1 MHINKTLTLL
11 FLLPIMVLAQQSVP
25 ISKMEAL
32 EKVKSQNHSLK
43 IGEQEVLS
51 AQGDY
56 RQTNAVFLPNVRAS
70 HTGMSTTNPL
80 MAFGFKLNQEIVT
93 QSDFDPNSLNNPS
106 SINMFATKI
115 EVEQPIFNL
124 DGIHQR
130 KAAKAKWDATQLQ
143 LDRTEDYMLFE
154 TEKAYMQL
162 QVAYKSVDVIKA
174 GLEAAK
180 DNLRMAN
187 NSFDQGYLQHSDV
200 LAVQV
205 RVTEMENQLQYAKSN
220 IANASEY
227 LAVLMNERVDGLLKP
242 IDDLSVRSEWTID
255 QQLPENRADLQAM
268 ELAAEAYKQNHKADQ
283 MSMLP
288 RLNAFGGYELYDDQI
303 FQGGANGYLFGA
315 ALTWDLFDGSKRF
328 GKSKKS
334 RAELDK
340 AYLEMDQ
347 YKSESQLE
355 LNKAVRMFQDA
366 KNNLALTE
374 LSLQQSE
381 EALRI
386 RTNRFEEG
394 LERTSDLLMSEAQSL
409 QKQLE
414 YYNTVFQHNYALAYL
429 QLLTKTNE

>member
-1 MHINKTLTLL
+1 MHINKT
-11 FLLPIMVLAQQSVP
+11 FLLLLLLPVLAIAQQSVP

-32 EKVKSQNHSLK
+32 EKVSTQNHKLK

-70 HTGMSTTNPL
+70 HTGMATNNPL
-80 MAFGFKLNQEIVT
+80 NAFGFKLNQGIVT
-93 QSDFDPNSLNNPS
+93 QADFDPNNLNNPS
-106 SINMFATKI
+106 QINMFATKI

-130 KAAKAKWDATQLQ
+130 KAAKAKWNATQLQ
-143 LDRTEDYMLFE
+143 LDRTEDYMVFE

-162 QVAYKSVDVIKA
+162 QVAYKSVEVLETALKA
-174 GLEAAK
+174 AE
-180 DNLRMAN
+180 DNLRMAT
-187 NSFDQGYLQHSDV
+187 NSYNQGYLQHSDI
-200 LAVQV
+200 LAVKV
-205 RVTEMENQLQYAKSN
+205 RVTEVENQLQYAKSN
-220 IANASEY
+220 IENASEY
-227 LAVLMNERVDGLLKP
+227 LAVLMNENVGGVLQP
-242 IDDLSVRSEWTID
+242 TDDLDVQTEWTID

-268 ELAAEAYKQNHKADQ
+268 ELATEAYKQNHKADK

-288 RLNAFGGYELYDDQI
+288 RLNAFGSYELYDDQI
-303 FQGGANGYLFGA
+303 FKGGADGYLFGA
-315 ALTWDLFDGSKRF
+315 ALTWDIFEGSKRF

-334 RAELDK
+334 KAELSK
-340 AYLEMDQ
+340 AYLELDQ

-366 KNNLALTE
+366 KNNLKLTE
-374 LSLQQSE
+374 LALEQSE

-394 LERTSDLLMSEAQSL
+394 LEKTSDLLMAEAQFS

-429 QLLTKTNE
+429 QLLTKAN

>member
-1 MHINKTLTLL
+1 MLL
-11 FLLPIMVLAQQSVP
+11 FLLPTLVLAQQSVP

-32 EKVKSQNHSLK
+32 EKVQSQNHNLK

-56 RQTNAVFLPNVRAS
+56 RQTNAVFLPNIRAS

-80 MAFGFKLNQEIVT
+80 MAFGFRLNQEIVT
-93 QSDFDPNSLNNPS
+93 QADFAPNNLNNPAK
-106 SINMFATKI
+106 INMFATKL

-124 DGIHQR
+124 DGVHQR

-143 LDRTEDYMLFE
+143 LDRTEDYMVFE
-154 TEKAYMQL
+154 AEKAYMQL
-162 QVAYKSVDVIKA
+162 QVAYKSVEVLETA
-174 GLEAAK
+174 LEAAK

-187 NSFDQGYLQHSDV
+187 NSFAQGYLQHSDV
-200 LAVQV
+200 LAVKV
-205 RVTEMENQLQYAKSN
+205 RVTEVENQLQYAKSN
-220 IANASEY
+220 IHNASEY
-227 LAVLMNERVDGLLKP
+227 LAVLMNEKVEGVLQPMDAL
-242 IDDLSVRSEWTID
+242 DVQAEWTID
-255 QQLPENRADLQAM
+255 QQLPEKRADLQAM
-268 ELAAEAYKQNHKADQ
+268 ELAAEAYKQSHKADK

-288 RLNAFGGYELYDDQI
+288 RLNAFGSYELYDDQI

-315 ALTWDLFDGSKRF
+315 ALTWDIFEGSKRL

-334 RAELDK
+334 KAELEK

-366 KNNLALTE
+366 KNNLKLTE
-374 LSLQQSE
+374 LALEQSE

-394 LERTSDLLMSEAQSL
+394 LERTSDLLMAEAQFS

-429 QLLTKTNE
+429 QLLTKTN

>member
-1 MHINKTLTLL
+1 MLL
-11 FLLPIMVLAQQSVP
+11 FLLPTLVLAQQSVP

-32 EKVKSQNHSLK
+32 EKVQSQNHNLK

-56 RQTNAVFLPNVRAS
+56 RQTNAVFLPNIRAS

-80 MAFGFKLNQEIVT
+80 MAFGFRLNQEIVT
-93 QSDFDPNSLNNPS
+93 QADFAPNNLNNPAK
-106 SINMFATKI
+106 INMFATKI

-143 LDRTEDYMLFE
+143 LDRTEDYMVFE
-154 TEKAYMQL
+154 AEKAYMQL
-162 QVAYKSVDVIKA
+162 QVAYKSVEVLQTA
-174 GLEAAK
+174 LEAAQ
-180 DNLRMAN
+180 DNLRMAT

-200 LAVQV
+200 LAVKV
-205 RVTEMENQLQYAKSN
+205 RVTEVENQLQYAKSN
-220 IANASEY
+220 IRNASEY
-227 LAVLMNERVDGLLKP
+227 LAVLMNEKVDGVLQP
-242 IDDLSVRSEWTID
+242 TDDLNVLTEWTID

-268 ELAAEAYKQNHKADQ
+268 ELAAEAYKQSHKADK

-288 RLNAFGGYELYDDQI
+288 RLNAFGSYELYDDQI
-303 FQGGANGYLFGA
+303 FQGGSKGYLFGA
-315 ALTWDLFDGSKRF
+315 ALTWDIFEGSQRLGKAK
-328 GKSKKS
+328 KSKGEVS
-334 RAELDK
+334 K

-366 KNNLALTE
+366 KNNLKLTE
-374 LSLQQSE
+374 MALEQSE

-394 LERTSDLLMSEAQSL
+394 LEKTSDLLMAAAQFS

-429 QLLTKTNE
+429 QLLTKAN

>member
-1 MHINKTLTLL
+1 MHINKLLTLL
-11 FLLPIMVLAQQSVP
+11 FLLPTLVLAQQSVP
-25 ISKMEAL
+25 ISKAEAL
-32 EKVKSQNHSLK
+32 EKVQSQNHNLK

-56 RQTNAVFLPNVRAS
+56 RQTNAVFLPNIRAS
-70 HTGMSTTNPL
+70 HTGMTTTNPL

-93 QSDFDPNSLNNPS
+93 QADFDPNSLNNPAK
-106 SINMFATKI
+106 INMFATKL

-143 LDRTEDYMLFE
+143 LDRTEDYMVFE
-154 TEKAYMQL
+154 AEKAYMQL
-162 QVAYKSVDVIKA
+162 QVAYKSVEVLQTA
-174 GLEAAK
+174 LEAAE
-180 DNLRMAN
+180 DNLRMAT
-187 NSFDQGYLQHSDV
+187 NSFNQGYLQHSDV
-200 LAVQV
+200 LAVKV
-205 RVTEMENQLQYAKSN
+205 RVTEVENQLQYAKSN
-220 IANASEY
+220 IRNASEY
-227 LAVLMNERVDGLLKP
+227 LAVLMNEKVDGVLQP
-242 IDDLSVRSEWTID
+242 TDDLNVLTEWTID

-268 ELAAEAYKQNHKADQ
+268 ELAAEAYKQSHKADK

-288 RLNAFGGYELYDDQI
+288 RLNAFGSYELYDDQI

-315 ALTWDLFDGSKRF
+315 ALTWDIFEGSQRLGKAK
-328 GKSKKS
+328 KSK
-334 RAELDK
+334 AELSK

-366 KNNLALTE
+366 KNNLKLTE
-374 LSLQQSE
+374 LALEQSE

-394 LERTSDLLMSEAQSL
+394 LERTSDLLMAEAQFS

-429 QLLTKTNE
+429 QLLTKTN

>member
-1 MHINKTLTLL
+1 MHINKLLTLL
-11 FLLPIMVLAQQSVP
+11 FLLPTLVLAQQSVP

-32 EKVKSQNHSLK
+32 EKVQSQNHNLK

-56 RQTNAVFLPNVRAS
+56 RQTNAVFLPNIRAS

-80 MAFGFKLNQEIVT
+80 MAFGFRLNQEIVT
-93 QSDFDPNSLNNPS
+93 QADFDPNSLNNPAK
-106 SINMFATKI
+106 INLFATKL

-143 LDRTEDYMLFE
+143 LDRTEDYMVFE
-154 TEKAYMQL
+154 AEKAYMQL
-162 QVAYKSVDVIKA
+162 QVAYKSVEVLQTA
-174 GLEAAK
+174 LEAAQ
-180 DNLRMAN
+180 DNLRMAT

-200 LAVQV
+200 LAVKV
-205 RVTEMENQLQYAKSN
+205 RVTEVENQLQYAKSN
-220 IANASEY
+220 IRNASEY
-227 LAVLMNERVDGLLKP
+227 LVVLMNEKVDGVLQP
-242 IDDLSVRSEWTID
+242 TDDLSVRSEWTID
-255 QQLPENRADLQAM
+255 QQLPENRADLKAM
-268 ELAAEAYKQNHKADQ
+268 ELAAEAYKQNHKADK

-288 RLNAFGGYELYDDQI
+288 RLNAFGSYELYDDQI

-315 ALTWDLFDGSKRF
+315 ALTWDIFEGSQRLGKAK
-328 GKSKKS
+328 KSK
-334 RAELDK
+334 AELSK

-366 KNNLALTE
+366 KNNLKLTE
-374 LSLQQSE
+374 MALEQSE

-394 LERTSDLLMSEAQSL
+394 LEKTSDLLMAEAQFS
-409 QKQLE
+409 QKKLE

-429 QLLTKTNE
+429 QLLTKAN